1 MTENLKQRGRPSKP
15 GAMTPADRAKRY
27 RAKKKAERLS
37 STPAFVSGSSE
48 VDARLLAL
56 QIKYDVEHQLNVELR
71 NALATSQRQAPQ
83 NKSQPVREIAEMRR
97 TISELERIVS
107 AYSAEINRLRD
118 EIKSSRKFS
127 DNPK

>member
-1 MTENLKQRGRPSKP
+1 M
-15 GAMTPADRAKRY
+15 
-27 RAKKKAERLS
+27 
-37 STPAFVSGSSE
+37 
-48 VDARLLAL
+48 DARLLAL

-71 NALATSQRQAPQ
+71 NALATSQRQVPQ
-83 NKSQPVREIAEMRR
+83 NKSKPVREITEMRK

-127 DNPK
+127 GNPK

>member
-1 MTENLKQRGRPSKP
+1 MTENLKQRGRPPKP

-37 STPAFVSGSSE
+37 STPSLVSGSSE

-71 NALATSQRQAPQ
+71 NALATSQRQVPQ
-83 NKSQPVREIAEMRR
+83 NKSKPVREITEMRK

-127 DNPK
+127 GNPK